1 MRADFRTNLRAELDF
16 LGLTVKDLSARTG
29 IAQGTLNCYL
39 GVRASMPPA
48 DIAVKIANALG
59 VTVEFLVTGQKAK
72 KQNRLFDT
80 NVRSTIQILL
90 ELGEKDAETMLGIAK
105 VLKKQSGK
113 N

>member
-1 MRADFRTNLRAELDF
+1 
-16 LGLTVKDLSARTG
+16 
-29 IAQGTLNCYL
+29 
-39 GVRASMPPA
+39 MPPA
-48 DIAVKIANALG
+48 DIAAKIASALG

-90 ELGEKDAETMLGIAK
+90 ELGEKDTETMLGIAK